1 MDEIFGELEKII
13 SLIEEQ
19 TQELEI
25 ANFMLGVEVD
35 ELTKQVDAFLGRISE

>member
-1 MDEIFGELEKII
+1 MDEIFEELEKLI

-35 ELTKQVDAFLGRISE
+35 ELTKQVDTFLGRITE

>member
-1 MDEIFGELEKII
+1 MDEIFEELEKLI

-25 ANFMLGVEVD
+25 ANFMLGVEVG
-35 ELTKQVDAFLGRISE
+35 ELTKQVDTFLGRITE